1 MVQRLGALVRIVRQ
15 GAFLLEKR
23 EILFVCLLVQ
33 VCFCVSDKP
42 EWYRATRLCT
52 ERSVQRL
59 FLEDPDGSA
68 RTVKRRSIT
77 IEVVN

>member
-23 EILFVCLLVQ
+23 EIPSIACLPVQ
-33 VCFCVSDKP
+33 GYFGVSDKP

-52 ERSVQRL
+52 EKSVRRL
-59 FLEDPDGSA
+59 FCLEDQY
-68 RTVKRRSIT
+68 VLIW
-77 IEVVN
+77 